1 MNTKS
6 TRRDFLKVA
15 SAAGA
20 AGYFSSCSARRAS
33 AKSPNEQPGIGFIGT
48 GIRFHTYHGDQ
59 ALRHGPCPALAD
71 VDSLQLGR
79 AYQVAIDNHR
89 EHGQPLVI
97 NAHEDYRHVLDNK
110 DVDVVCIATVDHWHT
125 KIAIDAMKAGKDVY
139 CEKPLTLTIKEGRQI
154 IDVQKETGRVFQ
166 VGTQQRTEF
175 GKRFPQAVAMVRD
188 GRVGK
193 LKQVAVAF
201 GGSRISGALPKVD
214 PPKTLN
220 WEKWLGQCPLVDYRQ
235 ASNIVDQSGW
245 GAGFPFGRAHR
256 YYRWFYEYS
265 GGKLTDWG
273 AHHIDIAMWAMD
285 KLTGDIGN
293 VSIDPQFVEHPV
305 PLKDGMPTQEDQ
317 FNCATK
323 FRVVCTF
330 ADGQELVVED
340 HNKEFNFERGIVFKG
355 TNRGPSGRFIVN
367 RGRIVGKPVEDL
379 KSKPLPSGAIA
390 DLYGGEVPTSD
401 QPEDL
406 GAHMNNFFDCVKTR
420 KTPVSDVVTHHRMLS
435 VCHAINI
442 ALRLERKLEFDPNTD
457 SFINDAQANTF
468 VSREQRKG
476 YEITV

>member
-1 MNTKS
+1 MTNA
-6 TRRDFLKVA
+6 TRRDFMKA
-15 SAAGA
+15 ATAAGA
-20 AGYFSSCSARRAS
+20 VGFFSSLAS
-33 AKSPNEQPGIGFIGT
+33 RIHAQSPNERPGIGFIGT

-59 ALRHGPCPALAD
+59 ALRHGHCPALAD

-79 AYQVAIDNHR
+79 AYQVAVDNHR
-89 EHGQPLVI
+89 EYRYPLEI
-97 NAHEDYRHVLDNK
+97 DAHEDYRRVLDNK

-139 CEKPLTLTIKEGRQI
+139 CEKPLTLTIKEGQQI
-154 IDVQKETGRVFQ
+154 IDVQKATGRVFQ

-193 LKQVAVAF
+193 LEEVAIAF
-201 GGSRISGALPKVD
+201 GGSRVSGVLPKVA

-235 ASNIVDQSGW
+235 ASGIVDKVGW

-285 KLTGDIGN
+285 KLAGDIGN
-293 VSIDPQFVEHPV
+293 VTIDPQVVEHPV
-305 PLKDGMPTQEDQ
+305 PFKDGMPTKNDQ

-323 FRVVCTF
+323 FKVVCTF
-330 ADGQELVVED
+330 ADGLKMIVED
-340 HNKEFNFERGIVFKG
+340 FNQEFRFGRGIVFKG
-355 TNRGPSGRFIVN
+355 ANEGPSGRFIVN
-367 RGRIVGKPVEDL
+367 RGRIVGRPVEDL
-379 KSKPLPSGAIA
+379 KSNPLPEYAIA
-390 DLYGGEVPTSD
+390 DLYGGDIPTSD

-406 GAHMNNFFDCVKTR
+406 GAHMNNFFDCVKSR
-420 KTPVSDVVTHHRMLS
+420 KTPVSDVTTHHRMLS
-435 VCHAINI
+435 ICHAINI
-442 ALRLERKLEFDPNTD
+442 ALRLNRKLVFDPSTD
-457 SFINDAQANTF
+457 SFVNDELANSF
-468 VSREQRKG
+468 VGREQRRG

>member
-1 MNTKS
+1 MTKA
-6 TRRDFLKVA
+6 TRRDFVKVA
-15 SAAGA
+15 AAAGT
-20 AGYFSSCSARRAS
+20 AGFFSSLAPKALCQ
-33 AKSPNEQPGIGFIGT
+33 SPNDRPGIGFIGT

-59 ALRHGPCPALAD
+59 TLRHGYCPALAD

-79 AYQVAIDNHR
+79 AYQVAVDNHR
-89 EHGQPLVI
+89 EHGHPLVI
-97 NAHEDYRHVLDNK
+97 DAHEDYRHVLDNQ
-110 DVDVVCIATVDHWHT
+110 DVDIVCIATVDHWHT

-139 CEKPLTLTIKEGRQI
+139 CEKPLTLTIKEGQQI
-154 IDVQKETGRVFQ
+154 IDVQKATGCVFQ

-193 LKQVAVAF
+193 LKEVAVAF
-201 GGSRISGALPKVD
+201 GGSRISGVLPKVN

-235 ASNIVDQSGW
+235 AADIVDKEGW

-285 KLTGDIGN
+285 KLTGGIG
-293 VSIDPQFVEHPV
+293 VVTIDPQVVEHPV
-305 PLKDGMPTQEDQ
+305 PFKNGMPTKDDQ

-323 FRVVCTF
+323 FKVVCTF
-330 ADGQELVVED
+330 ADGLKMTVED
-340 HNKEFNFERGIVFKG
+340 FNQEFRFGRGIVFKG
-355 TNRGPSGRFIVN
+355 SNPGPSGRFIVN

-379 KSKPLPSGAIA
+379 ASNPLPDSDFA
-390 DLYGGEVPTSD
+390 DLYGGVIPRSD

-406 GAHMNNFFDCVKTR
+406 GAHMNNFIDCVKSR
-420 KTPVSDVVTHHRMLS
+420 ATPVSDVVTHHRMLS
-435 VCHAINI
+435 ICHAINI
-442 ALRLERKLEFDPNTD
+442 ALRLNRKLVFDPATD
-457 SFINDAQANTF
+457 SFVKDDMANTF

>member
-1 MNTKS
+1 MNSKAS
-6 TRRDFLKVA
+6 RRDFLKVA
-15 SAAGA
+15 TAAGA
-20 AGYFSSCSARRAS
+20 VGYFSCCSPRTLFAQ
-33 AKSPNEQPGIGFIGT
+33 SPNEQPGIGFIGT

-71 VDSLQLGR
+71 VDALQLGR

-97 NAHEDYRHVLDNK
+97 AAHEDYRHVLDNK

-125 KIAIDAMKAGKDVY
+125 KIAIDAMRAGKDVY
-139 CEKPLTLTIKEGRQI
+139 CEKPLSLTIQEGRQI

-166 VGTQQRTEF
+166 VGTQQRTEY

-201 GGSRISGALPKVD
+201 GGSRISGPLPKVA

-220 WEKWLGQCPLVDYRQ
+220 WEMWLGQCPMADYRQ
-235 ASNIVDQSGW
+235 ASDIVDQTGW

-293 VSIDPQFVEHPV
+293 VMIDPQFVEHPV
-305 PLKDGMPTQEDQ
+305 PFKDGMPTKDDQ

-330 ADGQELVVED
+330 ADGQELIVED

-379 KSKPLPSGAIA
+379 RSNPLPDNAIA
-390 DLYGGEVPTSD
+390 DLYEGDMPTSD
-401 QPEDL
+401 QPDEL
-406 GAHMNNFFDCVKTR
+406 GAHMNNFIDCVKTR
-420 KTPVSDVVTHHRMLS
+420 KTPVSDVVSHHRMLA

-442 ALRLERKLEFDPNTD
+442 ALRLGRKLEFDPKSD
-457 SFINDAQANTF
+457 SFVNDAQANTF
-468 VSREQRKG
+468 VGREQRKG

>member
-1 MNTKS
+1 MSNTAS
-6 TRRDFLKVA
+6 RRDFLKVA
-15 SAAGA
+15 TAAGA
-20 AGYFSSCSARRAS
+20 AGYFSSCLAPTAF

-89 EHGQPLVI
+89 EHNQPLVI
-97 NAHEDYRHVLDNK
+97 DAHEDYRHVLDNK

-154 IDVQKETGRVFQ
+154 IDVQKDTGRIFQ

-175 GKRFPQAVAMVRD
+175 GKRFAQAVAMAKD
-188 GRVGK
+188 GRVGQ

-201 GGSRISGALPKVD
+201 GGSRLSGPMPKVD

-220 WEKWLGQCPLVDYRQ
+220 WELWQGQCPLADYRQ
-235 ASNIVDQSGW
+235 ASNIVDDTGW

-285 KLTGDIGN
+285 KLHGDIGT
-293 VSIDPQFVEHPV
+293 VTIDPQMVEHPV
-305 PLKDGMPTQEDQ
+305 PFKNGMPTKSDQ

-340 HNKEFNFERGIVFKG
+340 FNKEFNFERGIVLKG
-355 TNRGPSGRFIVN
+355 SNPGPSGRFIVN

-379 KSKPLPSGAIA
+379 KSKPLPENAIA
-390 DLYGGEVPTSD
+390 DLYGGEIPTSD
-401 QPEDL
+401 QEEDL
-406 GAHMNNFFDCVKTR
+406 GAHMNNFIDCVKNK

-442 ALRLERKLEFDPNTD
+442 AMRLGRKLEFNPNTD
-457 SFINDAQANTF
+457 SFVNDTEANTF